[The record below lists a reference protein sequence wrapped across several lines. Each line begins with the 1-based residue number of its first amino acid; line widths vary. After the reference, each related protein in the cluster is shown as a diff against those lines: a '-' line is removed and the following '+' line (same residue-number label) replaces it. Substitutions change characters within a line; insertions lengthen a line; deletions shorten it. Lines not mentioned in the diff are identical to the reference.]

1 MSRTTIPC
9 GRVYAFRPLA
19 IAALVLL
26 CAASCARKSDQAAE
40 YPESFAEGAIL
51 TVRDGALVPRTP
63 GPSPEGSGLPATI
76 APAAAAVTA
85 ADGRS
90 AYIAVNRK
98 GLDRIAIDPVSKRY
112 RLERVDSGNEF
123 QGRSVGGLFRRD
135 GRVYCLLYRDP
146 VFETAP
152 PRDPPALLVSLPA
165 NGKEPTLAPFRFNLG
180 EAERELF
187 SVFPL
192 AKGRWMLQTR
202 RELSGRVESEF
213 RSFDPDSGA
222 VLALAREEFE
232 RNLAP
237 RPLGEAPEG
246 LGRAA
251 RLLAPEGCPVI
262 VSASLP
268 NGARAAFSFGSGNPE
283 DIVELRGAA
292 TEWGT
297 VLIAWNAVAAVVR
310 EGSETAFR
318 LPIPAPGAV
327 YRDAVPLENA
337 VLALWEIGVFPN
349 IEESGAVLLPAP

>member
-9 GRVYAFRPLA
+9 GRVPAFRPLA

-26 CAASCARKSDQAAE
+26 CASSCARKADQAE
-40 YPESFAEGAIL
+40 YPVSFAEGAIL
-51 TVRDGALVPRTP
+51 TVRDGALAPRTP
-63 GPSPEGSGLPATI
+63 GPSPEGEGFPATI
-76 APAAAAVTA
+76 APAVAAVTA
-85 ADGRS
+85 VDGRS
-90 AYIAVNRK
+90 AYIAVNRR
-98 GLDRIAIDPVSKRY
+98 GLDRIAIDPVSKKY
-112 RLERVDSGNEF
+112 RLERVESGNEF

-146 VFETAP
+146 VFETSP
-152 PRDPPALLVSLPA
+152 PRDPPALLVSLPV

-180 EAERELF
+180 EAEREIF

-192 AKGRWMLQTR
+192 EEGRWMLQTR
-202 RELSGRVESEF
+202 RERSGRVESEF

-222 VLALAREEFE
+222 VSALAREEFE

-237 RPLGEAPEG
+237 RPLGQAPES

-268 NGARAAFSFGSGNPE
+268 GGERAAFSFGSGNPE
-283 DIVELRGAA
+283 DTVELRGAA
-292 TEWGT
+292 TEWGA
-297 VLIAWNAVAAVVR
+297 VLIAWNAVVAVVR

-318 LPIPAPGAV
+318 LPVPAAGAV